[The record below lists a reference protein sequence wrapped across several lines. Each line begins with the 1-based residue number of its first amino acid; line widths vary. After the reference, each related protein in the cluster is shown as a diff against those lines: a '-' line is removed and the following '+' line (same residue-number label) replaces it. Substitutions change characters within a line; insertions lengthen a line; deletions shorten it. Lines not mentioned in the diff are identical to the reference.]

1 MKFPFSQ
8 KVKNHHVL
16 AVLMGLFII
25 FPIQIPD
32 LVASLVNNVLG
43 KIVVIVTALYL
54 LSVNAVVGSL
64 GIVAAYLLI
73 QRSSVNESVL
83 VEQFVPSEFKKSEE
97 MQKYNEAPITVE
109 ETVIKN
115 QIPFSFNREIIH
127 NSNIDP
133 VSENIHSAQAV

>member
-1 MKFPFSQ
+1 MKFPFNQ

-54 LSVNAVVGSL
+54 LSVNSIVGSL

-73 QRSSVNESVL
+73 QRSGLNESVL
-83 VEQFVPSEFKKSEE
+83 VEQFVPSEIKKNEE

-109 ETVIKN
+109 ETIIKN

-133 VSENIHSAQAV
+133 VSDNIHSAQAV

>member
-1 MKFPFSQ
+1 MKFPFNQ

-16 AVLMGLFII
+16 AVLMGLFIV

-54 LSVNAVVGSL
+54 LSVNPIVGSL

-83 VEQFVPSEFKKSEE
+83 VNNLFLVKLKKVK
-97 MQKYNEAPITVE
+97 KYNNEAPITVE
-109 ETVIKN
+109 ETIIKIKSLFHLIGN
-115 QIPFSFNREIIH
+115 YT
-127 NSNIDP
+127 
-133 VSENIHSAQAV
+133 

>member
-54 LSVNAVVGSL
+54 ISVNPIVGSL

-83 VEQFVPSEFKKSEE
+83 VEQFVPSEIKKSEE
-97 MQKYNEAPITVE
+97 MQKYNETPITVE

>member
-1 MKFPFSQ
+1 MKFPFNQ

-16 AVLMGLFII
+16 AVLMGLFIV

-54 LSVNAVVGSL
+54 LSVNPIVGSL

-73 QRSSVNESVL
+73 QRSGVNESVL
-83 VEQFVPSEFKKSEE
+83 VEQFVPSEIKKSDE

-127 NSNIDP
+127 NANIDP